1 MSGDTGQFSLEH
13 LRKMKEGVK
22 LFNDGKFWECHEEL
36 EDHWL
41 EDMGDDNRYVYW
53 VVIQV
58 ATALL
63 HASDGNLA
71 GAKGMNNKAKDK
83 LLQCERLGVES
94 DIMNR
99 FLSWKRFKKLVRE
112 VPDEPDLSDFSD
124 LLRFKFSQPDK
135 WEQHFEKMEKSE

>member
-22 LFNDGKFWECHEEL
+22 LFNEGKFWECHEEL

-41 EDMGDDNRYVYW
+41 EDMGDNNRYVYW
-53 VVIQV
+53 VIIQV
-58 ATALL
+58 ATALY
-63 HASDGNLA
+63 HATNGNIA

-83 LLQCERLGVES
+83 IVQCERRGIES

-99 FLSWKRFKKLVRE
+99 FLSWKRFKNLVQL
-112 VPDEPDLSDFSD
+112 VPDDPKLSDFD
-124 LLRFKFSQPDK
+124 ELFKFKFSRPDK
-135 WEQHFEKMEKSE
+135 WEQHLSKMESEE